1 MSATRYGFTRFD
13 TLAEFKSWL
22 NKQPTYK
29 YTGLQVHH
37 TYLPD
42 YSCFY
47 KKDGSH
53 EDELTRQYNTKQYH
67 MNTNG
72 WSNIAQHFTIFP
84 NGRIVTGRPLSS
96 TTAIGIKGWNSNKI
110 CIEIYGNFDKGHDVM
125 TKEQRE
131 AVICLY
137 GELCKKHN
145 IVPSTSTIRP
155 HCWFTAG
162 GTFIGTYNSSRSAKT
177 CPGTNFMGFGNSKNA
192 IVNNF
197 YPLIKNYIAGNATVA
212 TPPTTSSYKTGVYRI
227 IVESLNVRS
236 GAGSSYTVVGEV
248 HRGGAYTI
256 DKVSG
261 NWGHLK
267 SGLGWICITKDY
279 CEFVSKVAT
288 NTFKK
293 YIARCTADN
302 LNCRKGPGTSYEIE
316 RQIHKGDVFTVVA
329 EKDGWVQSASGY
341 WCSKSYIELVR
352 YV

>member
-13 TLAEFKSWL
+13 TLSEFKSWIV
-22 NKQPTYK
+22 KQPTYG

-53 EDELTRQYNTKQYH
+53 EDELTRQYNTKKYH
-67 MNTNG
+67 VNTNG
-72 WSNIAQHFTIFP
+72 WSNIAQHFTVFP
-84 NGRIVTGRPLSS
+84 NGKIVTGRPLSS
-96 TTAIGIKGWNSNKI
+96 TTAIGIKGWNTKKI

-125 TKEQRE
+125 TKEQKE

-137 GELCKKHN
+137 GELCKKHK
-145 IVPSTSTIRP
+145 ITPSTSTIRC

-162 GTFIGTYNSSRSAKT
+162 GTYLGTYKANRSAKT
-177 CPGTNFMGFGNSKNA
+177 CPGTNFMGFGNSKEA

-197 YPLIKNYIAGNATVA
+197 YPLFKNYIAGNTTVT
-212 TPPTTSSYKTGVYRI
+212 TPSTTTSYKTGIYRV
-227 IVESLNVRS
+227 IVETLNVRS
-236 GAGSSYTVVGEV
+236 GPGSSYSKVGEV
-248 HRGGAYTI
+248 QRGGAYTI
-256 DKVSG
+256 DKIEG

-267 SGLGWICITKDY
+267 SGLGWICIIKDY
-279 CEFVSKVAT
+279 CEFVSAAA

-293 YIARCTADN
+293 YLVKCMADN
-302 LNCRKGPGTSYEIE
+302 LNCRKGPGTNYATE

-341 WCSKSYIELVR
+341 WCSKSYVEFIR

>member
-177 CPGTNFMGFGNSKNA
+177 CPGTNFMGFGNSKDA

-279 CEFVSKVAT
+279 CEFVSGVAT